1 MKGRKNCRGSLL
13 TDADMVGDTG
23 VRRCMDA
30 YTIMNIGKGN
40 GAPSYQ
46 MFKPM
51 GGYSAYRENNP
62 RGSTS
67 GGNLEVQ
74 PCPLMPL

>member
-1 MKGRKNCRGSLL
+1 
-13 TDADMVGDTG
+13 
-23 VRRCMDA
+23 MDA
-30 YTIMNIGKGN
+30 YTIMNIGKGK
-40 GAPSYQ
+40 GAHMYQ

-74 PCPLMPL
+74 PRPLMPL

>member
-1 MKGRKNCRGSLL
+1 M
-13 TDADMVGDTG
+13 
-23 VRRCMDA
+23 RRCMDA
-30 YTIMNIGKGN
+30 YTIMNIGKGK
-40 GAPSYQ
+40 GAHMYQ

-67 GGNLEVQ
+67 GGSLEVQ
-74 PCPLMPL
+74 PPPLMPL